1 MGRPHRAVTGSS
13 IASTTFRYSAVL
25 PDGSRT
31 SGNVSAVS
39 RDQALVSLQD
49 RGWYPVE
56 VRATSTLAQGKRAI
70 PLGDLAV
77 GLRVL
82 ATLFDAGLSAKKTLA
97 AFGDV
102 APDSWEPGLGPM
114 CDAVRDGKTL
124 ADALAA
130 SPLNVP
136 PVVIGILRAGEA
148 GSGIAPAVVRA
159 AELVERSAATRAAV
173 RGALAYPALLAVAGS
188 LSMALLVGVVLPR
201 FAAILTGLNQTLPR
215 TTRIVLGSAAIARAA
230 ALPALICAAAFFVV
244 WRVWTRTESGRAKWH
259 ALLFALPFVG
269 SLRRSVATSRAATA
283 LASLLE
289 SGVPLASALTYA
301 GRASGDAAEERMLSA
316 ARELIVHGERPSVA
330 FKRTDSLT
338 PTTVRL
344 VHAGEESGRLAR
356 MLDHAALLEATR
368 TEQAIRGMMRLLEPA
383 LILAFGGAVA
393 LVAAALLQAIYSV
406 RPGG

>member
-1 MGRPHRAVTGSS
+1 MGRPGRAVTGPSM
-13 IASTTFRYSAVL
+13 ASTSFRYSAVL

-31 SGNVSAVS
+31 SGSVFAET

-49 RGWYPVE
+49 RGWYPID
-56 VRATSTLAQGKRAI
+56 VRAAARLAHGKRAI
-70 PLGDLAV
+70 PLADLAL

-82 ATLFDAGLSAKKTLA
+82 ATLFDAGLSPKKTLA
-97 AFGDV
+97 AFADL
-102 APDSWEPGLGPM
+102 APESWAPGLGPM
-114 CDAVRDGKTL
+114 RDAVRDGKTL
-124 ADALAA
+124 ADAFAA
-130 SPLNVP
+130 SPLDVP

-148 GSGIAPAVVRA
+148 GSGIGPAVARA
-159 AELVERSAATRAAV
+159 AEIVERSAATRAAV
-173 RGALAYPALLAVAGS
+173 RAALAYPALLAIAGS

-201 FAAILTGLNQTLPR
+201 FTAILTGLNQTLPR
-215 TTRIVLGSAAIARAA
+215 STRIVLGSAAIARTA
-230 ALPALICAAAFFVV
+230 ALPSLICASALFVA
-244 WRVWTRTESGRAKWH
+244 WLAWTKTEPGRAKWH

-269 SLRRSVATSRAATA
+269 RLRRSAATSRAAAA

-301 GRASGDAAEERMLSA
+301 ARASGDAAEEAMLSA

-344 VHAGEESGRLAR
+344 VHAGEESGSLAR
-356 MLDHAALLEATR
+356 MLDHAALLEASR
-368 TEQAIRGMMRLLEPA
+368 AEQSIRGMVRLLEPA